1 MQQPALVPGKTV
13 ESRVG
18 EIFGISIAF
27 TCTTVLIVALR
38 IFTRLRYVKQLKSDD
53 YIILCLLVSYLPF
66 NCVD

>member
-1 MQQPALVPGKTV
+1 MKQPALIPGKTV

-38 IFTRLRYVKQLKSDD
+38 IFTRLKYVNQLRSDD
-53 YIILCLLVSYLPF
+53 YIILGSLVSFLPL